1 MDCIFVLSNDYST
14 IKFNNMSTN
23 KVQLHR
29 VIAAPPEK
37 VFRAFTEPDAM
48 ASWLPPYGFVAK
60 VHSMDV
66 KEGGTYKMSFINF
79 TTGNAHSFGGEYL
92 EIKPNELIKY
102 TDRFDDPN
110 LPGEMIT
117 TIQLKAVLCGT
128 ELIATQEGIPS
139 AIPTEMCYLGWQDS
153 LEKLKKL
160 VEPNIPDA

>member
-1 MDCIFVLSNDYST
+1 MP
-14 IKFNNMSTN
+14 TN
-23 KVQLHR
+23 KVQLYR

-37 VFRAFTEPDAM
+37 IFRAFTEPEAM

-60 VHSMDV
+60 VHRMDV
-66 KEGGTYKMSFINF
+66 KKGGTYRMSFINF

-117 TIQLKAVLCGT
+117 TIQLKKVSCGT
-128 ELIATQEGIPS
+128 ELIATQEGIP
-139 AIPTEMCYLGWQDS
+139 AIIPTEMCYLGWQDS

-160 VEPNIPDA
+160 VEPDIPDA

>member
-1 MDCIFVLSNDYST
+1 
-14 IKFNNMSTN
+14 MSIN

-29 VIAAPPEK
+29 VIAAPPQK

-66 KEGGTYKMSFINF
+66 KEGGSYKMSFINF
-79 TTGNAHSFGGEYL
+79 TTGNGHSFGGTYL

-102 TDRFDDPN
+102 TDKFDDPN

-117 TIQLKAVLCGT
+117 TIQLKAVSCGT
-128 ELIATQEGIPS
+128 ELIAIQEGIPS
-139 AIPTEMCYLGWQDS
+139 VIPTEMCYLGWQDS
-153 LEKLKKL
+153 LDKLKKM

>member
-1 MDCIFVLSNDYST
+1 
-14 IKFNNMSTN
+14 MSIN

-29 VIAAPPEK
+29 VIAAPPQK

-66 KEGGTYKMSFINF
+66 KEGGSYKMSFINF
-79 TTGNAHSFGGEYL
+79 TTGNGHSFGGTYL
-92 EIKPNELIKY
+92 EIKTNELIKY
-102 TDRFDDPN
+102 TDKFDDPN

-117 TIQLKAVLCGT
+117 TIQLKAVSCGT
-128 ELIATQEGIPS
+128 ELTAIQEGIPS
-139 AIPTEMCYLGWQDS
+139 VIPTEMCYMGWQDS
-153 LEKLKKL
+153 LDKLKKL

>member
-1 MDCIFVLSNDYST
+1 
-14 IKFNNMSTN
+14 MSIN

-29 VIAAPPEK
+29 VIAAPPQK

-66 KEGGTYKMSFINF
+66 KEGGSYKMSFINF
-79 TTGNAHSFGGEYL
+79 TTGNGHSFGGTYL

-102 TDRFDDPN
+102 TDKFDDPN

-117 TIQLKAVLCGT
+117 TIQLKAVSCGT
-128 ELIATQEGIPS
+128 ELIAIQEGIP
-139 AIPTEMCYLGWQDS
+139 L
-153 LEKLKKL
+153 L
-160 VEPNIPDA
+160 

>member
-1 MDCIFVLSNDYST
+1 
-14 IKFNNMSTN
+14 MSIN

-29 VIAAPPEK
+29 VIAAPPQK

-66 KEGGTYKMSFINF
+66 KEGGSYKMSFINF
-79 TTGNAHSFGGEYL
+79 TTGNGHSFGGTYL
-92 EIKPNELIKY
+92 EIKHNELIKY
-102 TDRFDDPN
+102 TDKFDDPN

-117 TIQLKAVLCGT
+117 TIQLKAVSCGT
-128 ELIATQEGIPS
+128 ELIAIQEGIPS
-139 AIPTEMCYLGWQDS
+139 VIPTEMCYLGWQDS
-153 LEKLKKL
+153 LDKLKKL

>member
-1 MDCIFVLSNDYST
+1 
-14 IKFNNMSTN
+14 MSTN

-29 VIAAPPEK
+29 VIAAPPQK

-66 KEGGTYKMSFINF
+66 KEGGSYKMSFINF
-79 TTGNAHSFGGEYL
+79 TTGNGHSFGGTYL

-102 TDRFDDPN
+102 TDKFDDPN

-117 TIQLKAVLCGT
+117 TIQLKAVSCGT
-128 ELIATQEGIPS
+128 ELIAIQEGIPS
-139 AIPTEMCYLGWQDS
+139 VIPTEMCYLGWQDS
-153 LEKLKKL
+153 LDKLKKM

>member
-1 MDCIFVLSNDYST
+1 
-14 IKFNNMSTN
+14 MSTN
-23 KVQLHR
+23 KLQLHR
-29 VIAAPPEK
+29 VIAAPVEK

-48 ASWLPPYGFVAK
+48 ASWLPPYGFIAK

-66 KEGGTYKMSFINF
+66 KEGGSYKMSFINF

-102 TDRFDDPN
+102 NDRFDDPN

-117 TIQLKAVLCGT
+117 TIQFKTVLCGT

-153 LEKLKKL
+153 LDKLKRL

>member
-1 MDCIFVLSNDYST
+1 
-14 IKFNNMSTN
+14 MSTN

-29 VIAAPPEK
+29 VIAAPPQK

-66 KEGGTYKMSFINF
+66 KEGGSYKMSFINF
-79 TTGNAHSFGGEYL
+79 TTGNGHSFGGTYL

-102 TDRFDDPN
+102 TDKFDDPN

-117 TIQLKAVLCGT
+117 TIQLKAVSCGT
-128 ELIATQEGIPS
+128 ELIAIQEGIPS
-139 AIPTEMCYLGWQDS
+139 VIPTEMCYLGWQDS
-153 LEKLKKL
+153 LDKLKKL